1 MKLSKKE
8 KPAPKKVSP
17 KVNPMYDEYVKGV
30 SISAIAEKHRVD
42 VSEVLSVVEGIES
55 KRK

>member
-30 SISAIAEKHRVD
+30 SISAIAEKYGVD